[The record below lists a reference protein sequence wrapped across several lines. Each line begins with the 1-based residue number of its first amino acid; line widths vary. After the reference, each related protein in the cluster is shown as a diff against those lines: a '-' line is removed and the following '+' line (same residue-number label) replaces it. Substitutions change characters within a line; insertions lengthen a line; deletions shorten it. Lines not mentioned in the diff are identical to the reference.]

1 MDFDI
6 WSYVIGVA
14 VGALSVGLVWTLT
27 VLFPTDC
34 DELRRT
40 AVARERV
47 AATWKSP
54 FPGPRSLLNSDYGG
68 IDRPLYGMMY

>member
-6 WSYVIGVA
+6 GPYVIGVA

-34 DELRRT
+34 DE
-40 AVARERV
+40 V
-47 AATWKSP
+47 P
-54 FPGPRSLLNSDYGG
+54 
-68 IDRPLYGMMY
+68 